1 MSDLS
6 AYQVR
11 LLQQME
17 EMNEWMEARNLSGD
31 LVERTKSFYMLKF
44 PTMRIFS
51 EMEVL
56 EDLDAGL
63 RKEVSYWPSPR
74 GLPKKCATYFNFAT
88 YLPAI

>member
-1 MSDLS
+1 MPDLS
-6 AYQVR
+6 AYEVR
-11 LLQQME
+11 PLQQME
-17 EMNEWMEARNLSGD
+17 EMNEWMEARNLSLD

-63 RKEVSYWPSPR
+63 RKEVSDWPSPR
-74 GLPKKCATYFNFAT
+74 GLPKKRATCLNFAT
-88 YLPAI
+88 CLPAI